1 MHDTSYCTQP
11 SGCFVPEMPYISH
24 AGTIS
29 HTHIVVIIIGGACI
43 SFVYVCVE
51 CALVCVCLE

>member
-1 MHDTSYCTQP
+1 M
-11 SGCFVPEMPYISH
+11 PEMPDIPH